1 MKIFLILFISFLS
14 LYASD
19 IERLDEIVNEINALD
34 TTSNKALEKRVARLE
49 KKVEALAQA
58 IAKKQKVIVKTIIK
72 EKDDNEFPKLQM
84 KPKFFKSG
92 TFRLNKDANIYNEAD
107 GEILYTWEKGT
118 SFTSSKRTD
127 KMIKVTG
134 YFVNKIWR
142 SSKKAMWVKSE
153 DAFER

>member
-58 IAKKQKVIVKTIIK
+58 IAKKQKVIVKTVIK

>member
-1 MKIFLILFISFLS
+1 MKFFVIVFISFLS

-19 IERLDEIVNEINALD
+19 IQRLDEIVNEINLLD
-34 TTSNKALEKRVARLE
+34 KTNNKGLEKRITRLE
-49 KKVEALAQA
+49 IRVKELALA
-58 IAKKQKVIVKTIIK
+58 IGKKQKVIVKTIIK
-72 EKDDNEFPKLQM
+72 EKDDNTFPKLQM

-92 TFRLNKDANIYNEAD
+92 TFRLSKDANIYDEKN
-107 GEILYTWEKGT
+107 GEILYTWEEGT

-134 YFVNKIWR
+134 YFVDKIWR
-142 SSKKAMWVKSE
+142 SSEKAMWVKNE